1 MKIDAFQQPIKN
13 GEILEGLIYDCP
25 SYMTILLFSLA
36 GGGGGGE
43 GGSEGYE

>member
-1 MKIDAFQQPIKN
+1 MKIGCIPATDKN

-36 GGGGGGE
+36 GGGRWE
-43 GGSEGYE
+43 